1 MQAISRPNYLNGT
14 HTNTYVEDYGQSIQ
28 NPYFLLFPLYNCTQ
42 LRGIIWG
49 AKFKISNRKFNWQ
62 FYLSQISHSLC
73 GFSRLQNCHRNLLVG
88 VKMAKS
94 CSQYNETVKLDTAV
108 ANWMHRTECS
118 VIGWCSSVVRCS
130 QQMLLRIGRI
140 RYSHTCNSAAQI
152 LNGLCKS
159 RAGIDNRG
167 RSIERSQLS
176 HGPVHCSGLEN
187 YVD

>member
-1 MQAISRPNYLNGT
+1 MDKVYKIPIFYC
-14 HTNTYVEDYGQSIQ
+14 
-28 NPYFLLFPLYNCTQ
+28 FPQ
-42 LRGIIWG
+42 LRSIIWG
-49 AKFKISNRKFNWQ
+49 AKFKISNLKFNWQ

-187 YVD
+187 DAD